1 MEGQDREKKV
11 EDRQGDETARTSVL
25 PPAAADYTLD
35 LETALGL
42 AGVENPTIALA
53 AEEVRASQATLLQ
66 ARAILLPDLDAGT
79 SFNLHRGNLESARG
93 VIRDVDR
100 ESLYA
105 GAGAS
110 AVGAGTAAIPGV
122 RVVAHLADAVFA
134 PPIARQRVIGRSFD
148 AEATRNAV
156 LLDVVTRYFDLA
168 GAEARLRAVRQSQG
182 EVGEVVRLTANF
194 AHAGQGREGDAER
207 ARTEAL
213 LLQAE
218 EQAAEEGAAVA
229 SAALARLLS
238 LDPAVRLHTAPGPV
252 PLVQLVD
259 SDGGLEP
266 LVEVAVRNRPEVGA
280 RTADV
285 VLNATRLR
293 QERVRPLLPFLSAGF
308 SAGTFGG
315 SDATEPR
322 FGRFG
327 GRTDFD
333 VLAVWRLDNLGLG
346 NRAVQR
352 RVRAELSEAEAERL
366 RVIDVVRREVAEA
379 YAQSE
384 SRRREAEAAAR
395 QVRTA
400 EEGYRLDLERSR
412 NLQGRPIE
420 VLNSANLL
428 NAARQDLIRATV
440 GHDQAQFQLF
450 VALGQP
456 PTLAPLG
463 RVCPPPGG
471 EASRGCSPNVLSSV
485 QYHRSPIS
493 DSQSVGP
500 GGGNGG
506 TGTTQLDAP

>member
-1 MEGQDREKKV
+1 MNSRQTDDESAKTREAAANV
-11 EDRQGDETARTSVL
+11 PVI

-53 AEEVRASQATLLQ
+53 AEAVRASQAALLQ

-79 SFNLHRGNLESARG
+79 SFDLHRGNLESARG
-93 VIRDVDR
+93 VIRDVNR

-110 AVGAGTAAIPGV
+110 AVGAGTVTIPGV
-122 RVVAHLADAVFA
+122 RLLAHVADAIFE
-134 PPIARQRVIGRSFD
+134 PHIARQRVVGRSLD

-156 LLDVVTRYFDLA
+156 LLDVVSRYFDLA
-168 GAEARLRAVRQSQG
+168 GAQASLEAIHQSQG

-194 AHAGQGREGDAER
+194 ARAGQGREGDAER

-213 LLQAE
+213 LLQGA
-218 EQAAEEGAAVA
+218 EQAAEEEVAVA
-229 SAALARLLS
+229 TAALARLLS
-238 LDPAVRLHTAPGPV
+238 MDPAVRLHTTPGPM
-252 PLVQLVD
+252 PLVELVD
-259 SDGGLEP
+259 LGGGLEP

-293 QERVRPLLPFLSAGF
+293 QERVRPLVPFLYAGF

-315 SDATEPR
+315 GSDVTDPR
-322 FGRFG
+322 FGSFSR
-327 GRTDFD
+327 RTDFD

-346 NRAVQR
+346 NLAVQR
-352 RVRAELSEAEAERL
+352 RVRAELNEAEAERL

-379 YAQSE
+379 YALSE
-384 SRRREAEAAAR
+384 ARRREVEAAGR

-428 NAARQDLIRATV
+428 NAARQEMIRAIV
-440 GHDQAQFQLF
+440 SYNQAQFQLF

-456 PTLAPLG
+456 PTLVPFVG
-463 RVCPPPGG
+463 RTAYTP
-471 EASRGCSPNVLSSV
+471 
-485 QYHRSPIS
+485 
-493 DSQSVGP
+493 
-500 GGGNGG
+500 
-506 TGTTQLDAP
+506 